1 MSSSQVTPPP
11 AASTRK
17 PRSKVKSG
25 CKTCKVRKVK
35 CDEGRPACRR
45 CLSTGRVCDGY
56 GIWGGGNARYPQ
68 RQGGLFE
75 SKAKDGRVPI
85 YPVSIS
91 RPVQPSLA
99 LTLNPQQ
106 KIYFDWFKC
115 RTASKLP
122 GTFTSSFWNTLVF
135 QAGSSEPAVLN
146 AILALSSVH
155 KGDAIGVGLQKS
167 RQDALR
173 NEQEQFT
180 LQHYV
185 KAISHLQPHF
195 STKDRASCRIAL
207 IACIVFVCMEF
218 LRGHFKT
225 AQLHLANGIE
235 ILGHL
240 QGQSDPKSGI
250 LTLKPCHDP
259 TDDWVIEAFSRLH
272 IQVELFRHL
281 YQHPCVILQPA
292 FDPQR
297 TPTSHIRSLSDAW
310 KQMEPI
316 LNNIF
321 HLTQQARQH
330 PVTTREHTSQQL
342 IKAKLAQWLNMF
354 EAFNKV
360 QPCEESGDLE
370 KAYQVVRVNHT
381 MATIMADTCLHTDES
396 IYDAYTDRFLLL
408 ITQLTRLW
416 VVSAETEDFSLNW
429 DLMYMPRSII
439 DIGWIAPL
447 YFTAVKCRIHRIRL
461 QAIKLLPCSGHREGI
476 WDSSIAACVAR
487 KVMEME
493 EGDFYQGLD
502 LGDDFAMDTL
512 PRPQDLALPL
522 IPESRRLNEVELE
535 LSGAPMDRMLLF
547 CKQRQHG
554 VRRRVLVSQYS
565 VLLQLWV
572 DT

>member
-1 MSSSQVTPPP
+1 MSSQVTPPP
-11 AASTRK
+11 AASNRK

-56 GIWGGGNARYPQ
+56 GIWGGGNAHCVRG
-68 RQGGLFE
+68 QGGLFDC
-75 SKAKDGRVPI
+75 KTKDGRVPI
-85 YPVSIS
+85 YPTTSIS
-91 RPVQPSLA
+91 RPLQPSLA
-99 LTLNPQQ
+99 LALSPQQ

-155 KGDAIGVGLQKS
+155 KGDAIGV
-167 RQDALR
+167 
-173 NEQEQFT
+173 
-180 LQHYV
+180 
-185 KAISHLQPHF
+185 
-195 STKDRASCRIAL
+195 
-207 IACIVFVCMEF
+207 
-218 LRGHFKT
+218 
-225 AQLHLANGIE
+225 
-235 ILGHL
+235 
-240 QGQSDPKSGI
+240 
-250 LTLKPCHDP
+250 
-259 TDDWVIEAFSRLH
+259 
-272 IQVELFRHL
+272 ELFKHL
-281 YQHPCVILQPA
+281 YQHPCIILQPA

-310 KQMEPI
+310 RQMEPI

-330 PVTTREHTSQQL
+330 PVSTREHTSQQL

-360 QPCEESGDLE
+360 QPCRGSGDLE
-370 KAYQVVRVNHT
+370 KAYQVLRVNHT
-381 MATIMADTCLHTDES
+381 MATIMADTCLHSDES
-396 IYDAYTDRFLLL
+396 IYDSYTDRFLLL

-447 YFTAVKCRIHRIRL
+447 YFTAVKCRVHRIRL

-476 WDSSIAACVAR
+476 WDSNIAACVAR

-502 LGDDFAMDTL
+502 LQDDFAVETL
-512 PRPQDLALPL
+512 PQPQDLALPL
-522 IPESRRLNEVELE
+522 LPESRRLNEVELE

-547 CKQRQHG
+547 CKQQQHG
-554 VRRRVLVSQYS
+554 VKRRALVSQYS